1 MVKYIIKRLLLSVLI
16 IFGVSVILYVLLR
29 CVPGDYVEQKFT
41 ANPSVENPQ
50 ERLEQMRALYGLDS
64 SIIGGYIKW
73 MFGDWW
79 MPQHWFYE
87 GSFWG
92 GMKLETHG
100 AITFDFGNSF
110 KYEEAVTKVISDHMW
125 ISFILT
131 LLSLVIYYP
140 LAVYLGTRAAVRQY
154 GAFDYATTVLTM
166 VGISFPT
173 FFFSALVVKVFAYDL
188 GWFDSALGLN
198 SAGLL
203 NPTPWEYF
211 LDSAWHLILPIF
223 VTVVLSIGSIM
234 RYTRTNMLEVLNAD
248 YIRTARAK
256 GLSERSV
263 IYKHAFKNT
272 MIPMVTMLA
281 GLLPG
286 LFGGSMILE
295 QFFGIDGIGLIGYT
309 AMNEGDIPLVMGYN
323 MFLAVLTV
331 LGMLLTDIMYVLV
344 DPRVQLTK

>member
-1 MVKYIIKRLLLSVLI
+1 MVKYVIKRLLLSVLI
-16 IFGVSVILYVLLR
+16 IFGVSIILYALLR
-29 CVPGDYVEQKFT
+29 CMPLDYIRIKFGN
-41 ANPSVENPQ
+41 NPNFDQSRFAEM
-50 ERLEQMRALYGLDS
+50 EALYGLDS
-64 SIIGGYIKW
+64 SILGGYIKW

-79 MPQHWFYE
+79 MPEGWFYV

-110 KYEEAVTKVISDHMW
+110 QLEQPVTQIIADNVW

-131 LLSLVIYYP
+131 LVSLLIYYP
-140 LAVYLGTRAAVRQY
+140 LAVYLGTRAAVKQY

-166 VGISFPT
+166 IGISFPS
-173 FFFSALVVKVFAYDL
+173 FFFAAIVVKIFAYDL
-188 GWFDSALGLN
+188 GWFDTSLGLQ
-198 SAGLL
+198 SSGLI
-203 NPTPWEYF
+203 NPSGWELF
-211 LDSAWHLILPIF
+211 IDQAWHLVLPIL

-295 QFFGIDGIGLIGYT
+295 QFFGIPGIGLIGYT
-309 AMNEGDIPLVMGYN
+309 AMNNGDIPLVMGYN

-331 LGMLLTDIMYVLV
+331 LGMLLTDIMYVIV
-344 DPRVQLTK
+344 DPRVKLTK